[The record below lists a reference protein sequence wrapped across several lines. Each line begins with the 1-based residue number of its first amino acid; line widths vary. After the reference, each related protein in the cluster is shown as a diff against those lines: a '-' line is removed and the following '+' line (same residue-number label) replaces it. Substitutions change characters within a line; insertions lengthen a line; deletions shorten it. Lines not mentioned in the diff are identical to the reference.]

1 MYAIAAPN
9 TPSMAT
15 PTAAA
20 RWAGV
25 TSSKLLAECCLGAV
39 LVVLALPLGAKS
51 PFPLAGGVEGE
62 DAKSD
67 VGRAIRTTPK
77 RET

>member
-25 TSSKLLAECCLGAV
+25 TSSKLLAECCLV
-39 LVVLALPLGAKS
+39 PVVLALPLGAKS
-51 PFPLAGGVEGE
+51 PFPLAGGAEGE